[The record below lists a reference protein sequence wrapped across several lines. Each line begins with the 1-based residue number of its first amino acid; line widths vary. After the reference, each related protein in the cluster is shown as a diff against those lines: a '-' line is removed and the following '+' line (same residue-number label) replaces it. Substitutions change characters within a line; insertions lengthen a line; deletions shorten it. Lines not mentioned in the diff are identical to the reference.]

1 MIINLNTN
9 INFMMREPLY
19 VLTSQI
25 TVIEIIDKP
34 SQKKVIA
41 NVKLGDS
48 RSLKTLILWEGV
60 EYDNVGQWT
69 DNDAQLKIKEI
80 CESYQ

>member
-1 MIINLNTN
+1 
-9 INFMMREPLY
+9 MMREPLY